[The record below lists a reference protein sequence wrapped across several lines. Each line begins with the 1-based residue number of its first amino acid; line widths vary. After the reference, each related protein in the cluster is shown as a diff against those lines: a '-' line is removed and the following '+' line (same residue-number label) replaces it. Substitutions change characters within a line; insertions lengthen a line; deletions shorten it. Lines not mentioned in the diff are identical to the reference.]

1 MTYLNKLAFT
11 LSIVALSLFATKANA
26 DLLVSSLKER
36 ASIIDQVLAERFNT
50 VLPSVMERANIDMWI
65 IMSREYN
72 EDPILKTL
80 LPASWM
86 SARRHTMLVI
96 YNPDKGRPLELLSV
110 SRYGMGD
117 LFKQS
122 WNKEQQP
129 NQWAALTQ
137 IIADRQPAKIA
148 INKDRHF
155 ALADGITATEYELFM
170 QALF

>member
-1 MTYLNKLAFT
+1 MTYLNKLVFT
-11 LSIVALSLFATKANA
+11 LSIVALSLLATKANA

-72 EDPILKTL
+72 EDPILKTM

-96 YNPDKGRPLELLSV
+96 YNPGKGRPLELLSV
-110 SRYGMGD
+110 SRYGWRSIHYLARVHGSASSAPKD
-117 LFKQS
+117 
-122 WNKEQQP
+122 
-129 NQWAALTQ
+129 WA
-137 IIADRQPAKIA
+137 RC
-148 INKDRHF
+148 
-155 ALADGITATEYELFM
+155 
-170 QALF
+170 